1 MLFNARM
8 TETINEPWGL
18 SVFGAGSVR
27 VEPRLARVKLTVDVL
42 EPEPERAFQEAGA
55 AVGRLREV
63 LRRHGIPDTSVSGS
77 RLKLNSDHEGYGS
90 DRKFLGY
97 RCQASYAVESEALDE
112 LQQLIVDAVD
122 AGAHRIDKVEFDV
135 QDKPALRDEARR
147 RAVAAA
153 RRKAEVY
160 AEAASVPLGP
170 VVHIQDVDSES
181 YEMRSYR
188 GHGGG
193 GGSSAGDLAP
203 GTVEVA
209 AAVLLGFSLA
219 R

>member
-1 MLFNARM
+1 M
-8 TETINEPWGL
+8 TETIKEPWGL

-27 VEPRLARVKLTVDVL
+27 VEPQLARVKLTVDVL
-42 EPEPERAFQEAGA
+42 EPVPDKAFQEAGA
-55 AVGRLREV
+55 AVARLREV
-63 LRRHGIPDTSVSGS
+63 LRGHGIPDASVSGS
-77 RLKLNSDHEGYGS
+77 RLKLSSDYDGYGG

-97 RCQASYAVESEALDE
+97 RCRASYVIETEALDG

-122 AGAHRIDKVEFDV
+122 AGAHQIDSVEFDV
-135 QDKPALRDEARR
+135 HDKPALRDEARR

-160 AEAASVPLGP
+160 TETAGVRIGP

-181 YEMRSYR
+181 YEFRQYR

-193 GGSSAGDLAP
+193 GGSSSGDLAP
-203 GTVEVA
+203 GMVEVSA
-209 AAVLLGFSLA
+209 GVVLGFALG